1 MDSNTHST
9 SHQLTVTVD
18 LDSLLG
24 GCGGLGGE
32 VGGVGPLGSEGCRR
46 LACDGALTRVLVT
59 RQPSGDPGRKHG
71 PHGRKHGPHGRNDGL
86 HGHDD
91 GPHGDEAAMSGK
103 GRECR
108 CGPESE
114 NGQPTPTTA
123 LATLAIAL
131 PQLLE
136 LAAVLRLAGLLF
148 DLLDKLLAPWA
159 SRKILDELAD

>member
-1 MDSNTHST
+1 
-9 SHQLTVTVD
+9 
-18 LDSLLG
+18 
-24 GCGGLGGE
+24 
-32 VGGVGPLGSEGCRR
+32 
-46 LACDGALTRVLVT
+46 VLVP
-59 RQPSGDPGRKHG
+59 RQPSGDP
-71 PHGRKHGPHGRNDGL
+71 GRKHGPHGRNDGL

-91 GPHGDEAAMSGK
+91 GLHGHDDGPHGDEAAMSVK